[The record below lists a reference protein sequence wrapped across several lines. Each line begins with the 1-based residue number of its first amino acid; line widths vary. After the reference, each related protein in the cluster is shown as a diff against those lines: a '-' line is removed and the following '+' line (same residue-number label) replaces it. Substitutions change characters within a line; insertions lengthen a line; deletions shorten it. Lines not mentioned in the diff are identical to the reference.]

1 MVGTYQKFM
10 TLAGK
15 LFPLFSYWNFKISN
29 AVFVCITLFLFSDT
43 KHISKNT
50 LII

>member
-10 TLAGK
+10 TLVGK

-29 AVFVCITLFLFSDT
+29 AIFLCITFLFSDT
-43 KHISKNT
+43 KHISKNP